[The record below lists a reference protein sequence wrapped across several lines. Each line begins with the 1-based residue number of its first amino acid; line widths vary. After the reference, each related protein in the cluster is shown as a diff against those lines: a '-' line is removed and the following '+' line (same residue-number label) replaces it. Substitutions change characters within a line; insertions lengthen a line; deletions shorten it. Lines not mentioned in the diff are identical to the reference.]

1 MAYSPGGPTPRH
13 GGYDPSLVARTP
25 RASVGDDWVARVSV
39 GDWVEVEDRGG
50 TIAGEVVHV
59 GTSSSVLDPAGTRYA
74 RIRRSAGRG
83 ASEVDVAPPWQR
95 LVHHEPGYRARA
107 DALRREG
114 RKKRGDRAGVGRSR
128 GGHVRVHD
136 MTFAEFQAQ
145 AIQARQPRTS
155 QQTVAMRPGGTLV
168 TDPYPQATRTGAP
181 NMSRTGVPV
190 YKPAT
195 PRRDPGYSDSA
206 LRKRATSLARNIL
219 YGMSDG
225 RGGLKEWGA
234 QDIEYAYEGAVPY
247 RWTRAILGLRSRYM
261 PKTEQSERDYAAA
274 ILRILKSDTPEQT
287 AESIAG
293 ESRTENRAIPPIP
306 PGGYDSHQV
315 GGGSGEWVV
324 FYETGSMEAGD
335 KRFHRWRHRSKK
347 SAVADARKHQAEIGG
362 HVVVIDPRGREVV
375 DVHAGNR
382 AKTLTRKSPLV
393 STKDVDFGEYKLVYL
408 GDPGRG
414 MANKYDP
421 VWGVVT
427 YGGKVVRGPRPRDE
441 VRQVIERA
449 TGKFEE
455 DLPHP
460 KDWILGKNEARGASS
475 ARFDPSPLTRVKVIT
490 SHAGKS
496 RFLRET
502 DDFPGAT
509 WVKGYVPRQKQIPSP
524 YAYSPTDAVHAWQG
538 RPIIIRETAHKRYEV
553 FELPPD
559 MPVEPNEDALVAR
572 MQREGAFR

>member
-1 MAYSPGGPTPRH
+1 MSGMTRDDVEHAFHVGIGDQGVEREVRGTEEAGRQLAEYARAIEHAGGGFIRVLRRWGVDPTWENALDTSYDGRRWHTDPSRSVGRPLRDDVVLGPSSDPALPRLVRHSVHREPARRPTGGASGDRFGARAVDHRGGVVWEKTGSSVKGLMDAADREVPKSKARSVVIREDYTSDGTYWGSGHGRVVASREGGGGRGPGGWIVE
-13 GGYDPSLVARTP
+13 GYDVHHGAVNRAGRPRGSRVVDDRVVVAP

-59 GTSSSVLDPAGTRYA
+59 GTSSSSLDPAGTRYA
-74 RIRRSAGRG
+74 RIRRSAGRS

-155 QQTVAMRPGGTLV
+155 QQTV
-168 TDPYPQATRTGAP
+168 
-181 NMSRTGVPV
+181 
-190 YKPAT
+190 
-195 PRRDPGYSDSA
+195 
-206 LRKRATSLARNIL
+206 
-219 YGMSDG
+219 
-225 RGGLKEWGA
+225 
-234 QDIEYAYEGAVPY
+234 
-247 RWTRAILGLRSRYM
+247 
-261 PKTEQSERDYAAA
+261 
-274 ILRILKSDTPEQT
+274 
-287 AESIAG
+287 
-293 ESRTENRAIPPIP
+293 
-306 PGGYDSHQV
+306 
-315 GGGSGEWVV
+315 
-324 FYETGSMEAGD
+324 
-335 KRFHRWRHRSKK
+335 
-347 SAVADARKHQAEIGG
+347 
-362 HVVVIDPRGREVV
+362 VV